1 MSYLRPS
8 SENPKDYLRDE
19 HTFSSYPSMNPVLS
33 DMAVMNESFITAS
46 HYITL
51 LTFDEAQSI
60 TDELL
65 GNMDHFFSYRAG
77 PGNIKDSLDGF
88 RTIGKLMTYHN
99 EFGKLIIRFQ
109 SLGMRAVKCSVGGK
123 DYIKLTGYPAMR
135 RILNGTRY
143 SLRNPQILEMGI
155 GIRGLGSSIVKGTK
169 FCICC
174 SLAWRAVELIFKSGH
189 DLVDFLVDVTMDVA
203 KIIVSSVV
211 VGVVGGVFVLLGA
224 PVIVTTSV
232 VIIAGIAL
240 NIGLNALDDQLGL
253 SASLKEKLRIA
264 LAEEQRINEW
274 NQQHSSPFLNL
285 LANISD

>member
-1 MSYLRPS
+1 
-8 SENPKDYLRDE
+8 
-19 HTFSSYPSMNPVLS
+19 MNPVLS

-77 PGNIKDSLDGF
+77 PGNIKDGLDGF

-109 SLGMRAVKCSVGGK
+109 SLGMRAVKCSVCGK

-174 SLAWRAVELIFKSGH
+174 SLAWRAVELIFKSGY

-203 KIIVSSVV
+203 KIIVSSVAI
-211 VGVVGGVFVLLGA
+211 GVVGGVCILFSL
-224 PVIVTTSV
+224 PVIVTTLI
-232 VIIAGIAL
+232 VIGVGLYL
-240 NIGLNALDDQLGL
+240 NNGLNQLDDKLEL
-253 SASLKEKLRIA
+253 SVGLKEKIRIA
-264 LAEEQRINEW
+264 LAEEQRMKVW
-274 NQQHSSPFLNL
+274 NQQYSSSFLNL
-285 LANISD
+285 LANTSD

>member
-8 SENPKDYLRDE
+8 SEKPKDYLRDD
-19 HTFSSYPSMNPVLS
+19 HTFSSYPSMNPVLR
-33 DMAVMNESFITAS
+33 DMAVMNESFITEN

-77 PGNIKDSLDGF
+77 PGNIKDGLDGF

-155 GIRGLGSSIVKGTK
+155 GIRGLGISIVKGAK

-174 SLAWRAVELIFKSGH
+174 SLAWRAVELIFKSGY
-189 DLVDFLVDVTMDVA
+189 DLVGFLVDVTMDVA
-203 KIIVSSVV
+203 KIIVSSVAI
-211 VGVVGGVFVLLGA
+211 GVVGGIAVLASSPIALTA
-224 PVIVTTSV
+224 AII
-232 VIIAGIAL
+232 IIAGIAL
-240 NIGLNALDDQLGL
+240 NKGLNVLDDKLGL
-253 SASLKEKLRIA
+253 SASLKVKLRIA
-264 LAEEQRINEW
+264 LAEEQRMKEW
-274 NQQHSSPFLNL
+274 NQKHSSTFLNL
-285 LANISD
+285 LANTSD